1 MAERTEGRSRLQGKG
16 GGDFPVSW
24 HGNEKS
30 RGANGTYVGRW
41 RNIEPAKEFEGLEIV
56 FQGWYDIRTEGG
68 GERGEGGEGLSEVR
82 QIRVSGGGSG
92 GGPARGADLLVMFVY
107 KPEERM
113 VRGSRGGGVGGK
125 GPELGG
131 ASWLVESGGRGEKRS
146 EQVVGVKREIEKLKS
161 SEG

>member
-68 GERGEGGEGLSEVR
+68 GERGEGHNVRIDVCHGEGC
-82 QIRVSGGGSG
+82 QGNT
-92 GGPARGADLLVMFVY
+92 
-107 KPEERM
+107 EE
-113 VRGSRGGGVGGK
+113 SA
-125 GPELGG
+125 ENCH
-131 ASWLVESGGRGEKRS
+131 SD
-146 EQVVGVKREIEKLKS
+146 
-161 SEG
+161 